1 MGRSSTSY
9 QPKWNQGKT
18 TVIRVPQKLVP
29 ALIRYARQLDETS
42 EPSDLH
48 DSAVACRMAANYGTR
63 KLPSAAS
70 VPPGSPSPPNA
81 VQNSARAQQPRLR
94 CDLRATFATAFKSWR
109 LKQNIPLKQLA
120 ADLGL
125 SAATISM
132 WELGK
137 RFPTDHHLELL
148 MDYTAMPPCRLF
160 CVMADKCVPAE
171 CLLAMPQKPPAAT

>member
-9 QPKWNQGKT
+9 QPKWNLGKT
-18 TVIRVPQKLVP
+18 AVIRVPQKLVP
-29 ALIRYARQLDETS
+29 ALLRYARELDGTS
-42 EPSDLH
+42 AFSNLH
-48 DSAVACRMAANYGTR
+48 DPAVAYCVAANFGTR
-63 KLPSAAS
+63 K
-70 VPPGSPSPPNA
+70 
-81 VQNSARAQQPRLR
+81 LR
-94 CDLRATFATAFKSWR
+94 CDLRATFATAFKNWR

-137 RFPTDHHLELL
+137 RFPTDRHLERLL
-148 MDYTAMPPCRLF
+148 DYTALPACRLF

-171 CLLAMPQKPPAAT
+171 CLLAVPRKPSAAR